1 MRCILI
7 KVASGSQD
15 QCVTKLPCRASVGA
29 SLVSRAIGLKAEMS
43 HPLVRQ
49 AADKRTAKES
59 LSIVGTADKVSSCR
73 QIDGHSEQQAG
84 IGI

>member
-1 MRCILI
+1 M
-7 KVASGSQD
+7 
-15 QCVTKLPCRASVGA
+15 
-29 SLVSRAIGLKAEMS
+29 SR
-43 HPLVRQ
+43 PLVRQ